1 MAFVVPSLIIGYSLA
16 LVGNWQLLGLIYT
29 SEMGLSV
36 SIWPDWYATVQAV
49 MVGLFVPMISAIVP
63 IQRALEKTVCDS
75 MNTTRSKTKGNKV

>member
-1 MAFVVPSLIIGYSLA
+1 LAFVVPSLIIGYFLA

-29 SEMGLSV
+29 PEMGLSV
-36 SIWPDWYATVQAV
+36 SIWPDWYATIQAV

-75 MNTTRSKTKGNKV
+75 MNTTRSKTKGSKV